1 MRVGHRFSLVDEGPF
16 RHLYSCSKDKTPFRE
31 AESRTRIELIA
42 EFKIIIAYLPAGAQK
57 FKSKT
62 GHTCQR
68 KKDQETDRILFL
80 ILLTCMSQ
88 VTVSDFG
95 DLSNESEA
103 YLF

>member
-1 MRVGHRFSLVDEGPF
+1 MRIGRRCSLVDSRPF
-16 RHLYSCSKDKTPFRE
+16 RHLYSSSKDTTPFRE
-31 AESRTRIELIA
+31 AKSRTRIELIG

-95 DLSNESEA
+95 DLSSESEV